1 MNKIIMFINILN
13 CLPFQLKNLIE
24 DKKTKEELPYK
35 QMTKR
40 FVLIVTTL
48 FLSGAFLLF
57 ITLFFKDQT

>member
-24 DKKTKEELPYK
+24 DKKTKEE

>member
-1 MNKIIMFINILN
+1 MNKIIMFNILN

-48 FLSGAFLLF
+48 ILSGAFLLF